1 MSNLFGGG
9 SSSTQTQQQQLDP
22 DVKARMLQNY
32 DFALNVANR
41 EYQPYP
47 YQRIADFS
55 PTQEAAFQQV
65 SRAAQSAQQPI
76 TQAQAIA
83 SRAASYAPDTI
94 AAGMATYQN
103 PYTEQVV
110 NTTLSDIDRARQMA
124 NQQTAAQAVRARAF
138 GGSRQGV
145 AEAETNRAAME
156 QAARTAAQLRSQGFQ
171 TAGELAARDIGFGL
185 QGATQD
191 IAAAQQLGALGALGQ
206 TAGLTGAQALA
217 NVGEQQRGL
226 TQANMT
232 QAYED
237 FLRQWQYPVEQLRIR
252 QSALGMAPMQGTTTT
267 TTTPSTLQ
275 QIGTIG
281 QAAGGLA
288 NAFNLLFR

>member
-1 MSNLFGGG
+1 MSKGGG

-47 YQRIADFS
+47 YQRIAGFS
-55 PTQEAAFQQV
+55 PTQETAFQQV

-124 NQQTAAQAVRARAF
+124 NQQTAAQAVRAKAF

-156 QAARTAAQLRSQGFQ
+156 QAARTGAQLRSQGFQ
-171 TAGELAARDIGFGL
+171 QAGELAARDIGFGL

>member
-1 MSNLFGGG
+1 MSKGGG

-76 TQAQAIA
+76 MQAQAIA

-94 AAGMATYQN
+94 ASGMAAYQN

-171 TAGELAARDIGFGL
+171 QAGELAARDIGFGL

-206 TAGLTGAQALA
+206 TAGLTGAQALGQ
-217 NVGEQQRGL
+217 VGEQQRAL

-237 FLRQWQYPVEQLRIR
+237 FLRQFQYPVEQLRIR

>member
-1 MSNLFGGG
+1 MSKGGG

-171 TAGELAARDIGFGL
+171 QAGELAARDIGFGL

>member
-1 MSNLFGGG
+1 MSKGGG

-156 QAARTAAQLRSQGFQ
+156 QAARTSAQLRSQGFQ
-171 TAGELAARDIGFGL
+171 QAGELAARDIGFGL

>member
-1 MSNLFGGG
+1 MSKGGG

-41 EYQPYP
+41 DYQIYP
-47 YQRIADFS
+47 YQRIAGFS
-55 PTQEAAFQQV
+55 PTQETAFQQV
-65 SRAAQSAQQPI
+65 AGVAQSAQQPI
-76 TQAQAIA
+76 AQAQELARQAGGYAPATIA
-83 SRAASYAPDTI
+83 S
-94 AAGMATYQN
+94 GMATYQN

-124 NQQTAAQAVRARAF
+124 NQQTAAQAVRAKAF

-156 QAARTAAQLRSQGFQ
+156 QAARTSAQLRSQGFQ

>member
-1 MSNLFGGG
+1 MSKGGG

-124 NQQTAAQAVRARAF
+124 NQQTAAQAVRAKAF

-156 QAARTAAQLRSQGFQ
+156 QAARTSAQLRSQGFQ
-171 TAGELAARDIGFGL
+171 QAGELAARDIGFGL

-252 QSALGMAPMQGTTTT
+252 QSALGMAPMQGSTTT